1 MPKRKWRVVGPTS
14 YGEAKEARGN
24 LEYRKDMAEAAKS
37 TAEADSLLKAMKG
50 FGGTLGAMR
59 HLGPAKKEMDKLK
72 EQRKFKQRKNQ
83 L

>member
-24 LEYRKDMAEAAKS
+24 LEYRKDMVEAQESQKR
-37 TAEADSLLKAMKG
+37 ADSTLEAMKE
-50 FGGTLGAMR
+50 FGGTLGAMK
-59 HLGPAKKEMDKLK
+59 HLGPAKKAMDKLK
-72 EQRKFKQRKNQ
+72 EQRKFNLRKKS